1 MTNKLKL
8 NNQQILKLNNNIYIP
23 FLVVKVIIVLVPIS
37 DFLITNLLVIKLFNL
52 FDIVFNF

>member
-1 MTNKLKL
+1 MNKLKL

-37 DFLITNLLVIKLFNL
+37 DFLITNLFEISLFNL
-52 FDIVFNF
+52 VDIVFNF

>member
-37 DFLITNLLVIKLFNL
+37 DFLITNLFEISLFNL

>member
-37 DFLITNLLVIKLFNL
+37 DFLITNLFEISLFNL
-52 FDIVFNF
+52 VDIVFNF